1 MPARRYQALAL
12 VLVTLLVAAD
22 LAVNLLLL
30 NPGEPDMVTLLGFA
44 RGLVQYGAWPG
55 TPYFPPGYPLLLIP
69 FGWLGSMLVGGC
81 LLSAAGLW
89 LALWA
94 AHNLLIAFEVPRA
107 GALTA
112 VVLCW
117 LLPVTRVTFSTP
129 YVDALFAGLAVWFV
143 AAALVYLQRSGA
155 TRAEAG
161 PNRLPS
167 WAVTG
172 LLVPALLLP
181 LLRNHAPLVVLPVL
195 VVLLAW
201 RRKWWYLLAGSA
213 VLFATAIAFN
223 LLSYRIAYGE
233 ALPSIWQT
241 YYRVGLELDYNRFF
255 PTDEEIGIRYLELAK
270 RSREVPLLADYSLK
284 EIAVHTG
291 RQFWLFLRRPAIG
304 LAFMLALLASLPVL
318 RRRLRQPLPRE
329 VSTAAWWALLYVL
342 ALSPAYFTARSA
354 APVAMV
360 CLAVAAVAAAVI
372 SRLAADGLRRPAWVL
387 LCACLLTVSAVYFP
401 YRFYAGHY
409 QNHLACRAAQRYVSE
424 RGLSYQQVVCS
435 GIVLL
440 PLADNP
446 WAEHFAS
453 VRMGWHNDPVIRP
466 EQRALPRLYDL
477 DRLARGQGELPRLYI
492 CPFPPV
498 LERNLRVAESPAWR
512 LVDQFAGLGVY
523 APVSSPAE
531 PIAGTM

>member
-1 MPARRYQALAL
+1 MPARRYQAIAL
-12 VLVTLLVAAD
+12 VLITLLAAAD

-55 TPYFPPGYPLLLIP
+55 NPYFPPGYPLLLIP
-69 FGWLGSMLVGGC
+69 FGYLGSMLVGGC

-94 AHNLLIAFEVPRA
+94 THNLLIAFEVPRL

-112 VVLCW
+112 VVLGW
-117 LLPVTRVTFSTP
+117 LLPATRVTFSTP
-129 YVDALFAGLAVWFV
+129 YVDALFAGLAVWFI
-143 AAALVYLQRSGA
+143 AAALSYLQRSGA
-155 TRAEAG
+155 ARAG
-161 PNRLPS
+161 VGSNRLPI
-167 WAVTG
+167 WAITG

-201 RRKWWYLLAGSA
+201 RRKWWYLLAASA
-213 VLFATAIAFN
+213 VLFVAAIVFN
-223 LLSYRIAYGE
+223 LFSYRIAYGE
-233 ALPSIWQT
+233 AQPSVWQT

-255 PTDEEIGIRYLELAK
+255 PTDEEIGISYLELAK
-270 RSREVPLLADYSLK
+270 RSREVPLLADYSLQ
-284 EIAVHTG
+284 EIAVHTA

-304 LAFMLALLASLPVL
+304 LALLLALLASLPAL

-329 VSTAAWWALLYVL
+329 VTTAAWWALSYIL

-354 APVAMV
+354 ALVALV
-360 CLAVAAVAAAVI
+360 CLAVAAAVI
-372 SRLAADGLRRPAWVL
+372 SRLATDWLRRLAWVL
-387 LCACLLTVSAVYFP
+387 LCAGLLLLSALYFP
-401 YRFYAGHY
+401 YRFYIGHY
-409 QNHLACRAAQRYVSE
+409 RNHLASQAAQRYVSE

-453 VRMGWHNDPVIRP
+453 IRMGWHNDPVIRP

-477 DRLARGQGELPRLYI
+477 DRLARGQGELPQLYI

-498 LERNLRVAESPAWR
+498 LERNLRITQSPAWR
-512 LVDQFAGLGVY
+512 LIDRFAGVGIY
-523 APVSSPAE
+523 APTKSPADQA
-531 PIAGTM
+531 AGAK